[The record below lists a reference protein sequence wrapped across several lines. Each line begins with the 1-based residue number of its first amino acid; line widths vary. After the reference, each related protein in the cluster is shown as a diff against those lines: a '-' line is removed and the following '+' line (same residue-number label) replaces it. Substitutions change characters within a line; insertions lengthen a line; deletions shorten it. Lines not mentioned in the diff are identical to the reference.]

1 MNISYFFSKVYEAP
15 SGCWLMT
22 GAKNRDGY
30 SRYSGKKGHQVM
42 YSIFYRE
49 APKELEIDHLCQV
62 RGCVNP
68 LHLEAVSH
76 KENVRRG
83 RLGETTAS
91 RQLSKKVCKN
101 GHLYTAQ
108 NTYFDPKIY
117 GTQKSPSRHCKICKK
132 IAYKKWLRGKNAKS
146 T

>member
-1 MNISYFFSKVYEAP
+1 MNTNNFFSKIYENS

-22 GAKNRDGY
+22 TAKNNEGY
-30 SRYSGKKGHQVM
+30 ARYAGKKGHQIT
-42 YSIFYRE
+42 YFIFYGKV
-49 APKELEIDHLCQV
+49 PKNLEIDHLCQV

-68 LHLEAVSH
+68 LHLEAVTH

-83 RLGETTAS
+83 KVGKVTAK
-91 RQLSKKVCKN
+91 RQQSKKVCIN
-101 GHLYTAQ
+101 GHPYNEQ

-117 GTQKSPSRHCKICKK
+117 GAQKNPSRHCKICKK
-132 IAYKKWLRGKNAKS
+132 IAHKKWRRGKNAKS